1 MSRTFRQTPENHDGI
16 RHPKR
21 QNEIRQLIGLHTDA
35 LFNRTKISPV
45 NRINRHVS
53 DYFDNLVAASSHE
66 LWTAT

>member
-1 MSRTFRQTPENHDGI
+1 MSRTFRHIPENNDGV

-21 QNEIRQLIGLHTDA
+21 QNELRQLIGLHRDA
-35 LFNRTKISPV
+35 IINHTKISPI

-66 LWTAT
+66 LYTTT